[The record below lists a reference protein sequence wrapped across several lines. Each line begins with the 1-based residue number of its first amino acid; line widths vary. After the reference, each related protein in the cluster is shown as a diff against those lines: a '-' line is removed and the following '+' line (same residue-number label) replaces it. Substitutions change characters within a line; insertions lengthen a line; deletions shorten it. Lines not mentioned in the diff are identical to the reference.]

1 MPRANERLPFLHSI
15 SSLASYFPQGFST
28 EMSLNE
34 ELEKESQPSTLW
46 ELCISGDVE
55 GVAEAVRRGDQVFFD
70 TRIHLI
76 LLCCVFGI
84 SFFTYAGKRRKR
96 PKR

>member
-1 MPRANERLPFLHSI
+1 MPRANELLLFLYSI

-55 GVAEAVRRGDQVFFD
+55 GVQEAVERGNKV
-70 TRIHLI
+70 HLHLWSI
-76 LLCCVFGI
+76 TLH
-84 SFFTYAGKRRKR
+84 A
-96 PKR
+96 